1 MSQQLGLE
9 EALDIAMDAELKAQ
23 AFYAQAAVEIQDPQG
38 RDLLG
43 RLAAFEQHHYQ
54 KLAELARS
62 LQEKGQFIEYET
74 RTVDQ
79 FMPLIGRGETA
90 GSLLE
95 QMQDAAG
102 ILSKAIENEKLAGER
117 YRVLAAETVD
127 PTANSGGR
135 VLQPQQPGHLGL
147 VGDVR
152 RIAIADCPLPRRVTK
167 EWTCRPTYSYIM
179 SG

>member
-23 AFYAQAAVEIQDPQG
+23 AFYAQAAVGIQDPQG

-90 GSLLE
+90 GSFLE
-95 QMQDAAG
+95 QMQDAPG

-117 YRVLAAETVD
+117 YRVLAAETFD
-127 PTANSGGR
+127 PTGQDMFRKLANEEQIHQRILEDEFFSLSNQGTWGWSGMYG
-135 VLQPQQPGHLGL
+135 
-147 VGDVR
+147 
-152 RIAIADCPLPRRVTK
+152 
-167 EWTCRPTYSYIM
+167 E
-179 SG
+179 